1 MTTGTV
7 GFVKE
12 RLKQAREG
20 RALTLVAIADLI
32 GVTSAEISH
41 YEKGD
46 HAPRHELLE
55 KLAGKLNLPASFF
68 LKQSPVS
75 RESARLFFRSMSS
88 ATKQARTRA
97 TRRYEW
103 LIEIVDYL
111 SDYFDFPDATVPL
124 FDTPDDFRHIDS
136 MLIES
141 LAQETRDYWRLGSG
155 PIGDVIRTLE
165 ANGIIVSSGP
175 LGNEHLDA
183 FSEYDDAGRP
193 FVFLNSDKGIKV
205 RSRFDGAHEL
215 GHLILHRKVDKK
227 ALNRAADFKLL
238 EDQAHFF
245 ASAFLLPTVQFTS
258 ELWAPTLDGFR
269 ALKSRWNVSI
279 AAMIYRSRSL
289 KLINDDE
296 TKRLWINLNR
306 RGWRE
311 HEPLDD
317 LPSEQPQVISK
328 CFKTLVDEGIKSKDQ
343 ILADLRLSA
352 KDIEELAALPPGYIS
367 GDNGSHDGSPQLK
380 RVRAGNV
387 LEFRR

>member
-1 MTTGTV
+1 MTTGTA

-12 RLKQAREG
+12 RLKQARES

-32 GVTSAEISH
+32 GVTSAAISH

-55 KLAGKLNLPASFF
+55 KLAERLNLPASFF
-68 LKQSPVS
+68 LKADPIS

-97 TRRYEW
+97 VRRYEW
-103 LIEIVDYL
+103 LIEMVDYL
-111 SDYFDFPDATVPL
+111 GEYFDFPSANLPQ
-124 FDTPDDFRHIDS
+124 FETPDDFRQIDS
-136 MLIES
+136 RMIEV
-141 LAQETRDYWRLGSG
+141 LAQETRDHWQLGTG

-165 ANGIIVSSGP
+165 SNGIIVTSGP
-175 LGNEHLDA
+175 LASEHLDA
-183 FSEYDDAGRP
+183 FSEYDDSGRP
-193 FVFLNSDKGIKV
+193 FVFLNSEKGIRV
-205 RSRFDGAHEL
+205 RSRFDCAHEL
-215 GHLILHRKVDKK
+215 GHLILHRRVDKK
-227 ALNRAADFKLL
+227 VLSRAVDFKLL

-245 ASAFLLPTVQFTS
+245 GSAFLMPTVQFTS

-269 ALKSRWNVSI
+269 ALKSRWDVSI
-279 AAMIYRSRSL
+279 AAMIYRSKSL
-289 KLINDDE
+289 KLINEEE

-317 LPSEQPQVISK
+317 LPSEQPQVLSN

-352 KDIEELAALPPGYIS
+352 KDIEELAGLSPGFIS
-367 GDNGSHDGSPQLK
+367 GDNGNYDSSPQLK
-380 RVRAGNV
+380 KRRTGNV